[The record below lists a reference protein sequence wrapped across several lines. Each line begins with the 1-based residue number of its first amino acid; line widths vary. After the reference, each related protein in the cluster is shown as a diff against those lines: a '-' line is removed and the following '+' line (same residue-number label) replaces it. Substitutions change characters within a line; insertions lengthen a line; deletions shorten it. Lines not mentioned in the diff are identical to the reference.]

1 MPVTNLYF
9 DIIAKDAAAVT
20 VPIHDLVVAGW
31 TGRDA
36 EAVRHHVDE
45 LAAIGVPGP
54 STVPL
59 YYRGS
64 QSLVLQADAIQVLG
78 SGTSGEVEPVLI
90 QGADDLLVT
99 VGSDH
104 TDRDAESQSI
114 ALAKQACPKV
124 LANQAWR
131 FADVVD
137 HWDALEL
144 TATINENARAVTYQQ
159 GSLAEI
165 RPPLELIAG
174 FAGDPVLPA
183 GTVMLCGTVPA
194 IGGIRASTQFKMR
207 LYDPVLDRAIEHQYA
222 IAVLPIIS

>member
-1 MPVTNLYF
+1 M
-9 DIIAKDAAAVT
+9 
-20 VPIHDLVVAGW
+20 
-31 TGRDA
+31 
-36 EAVRHHVDE
+36 RHHVDE

-137 HWDALEL
+137 H
-144 TATINENARAVTYQQ
+144 
-159 GSLAEI
+159 
-165 RPPLELIAG
+165 
-174 FAGDPVLPA
+174 
-183 GTVMLCGTVPA
+183 
-194 IGGIRASTQFKMR
+194 
-207 LYDPVLDRAIEHQYA
+207 
-222 IAVLPIIS
+222 